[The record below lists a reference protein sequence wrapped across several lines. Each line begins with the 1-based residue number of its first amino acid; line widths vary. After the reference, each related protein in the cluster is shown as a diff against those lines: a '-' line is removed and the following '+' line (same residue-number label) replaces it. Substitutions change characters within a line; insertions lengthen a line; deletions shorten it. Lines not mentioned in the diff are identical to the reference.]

1 MTKMTNRLL
10 RCLALA
16 ACLLLAAVAQAETVK
31 LPSRPDPPRLVND
44 LAGVLGDTQALEDTL
59 EAFSNATSNQILV
72 VTVTDLQDLEP
83 WDYAVQLG
91 RAWGVGGKKHNNGV
105 VILIKPKNDT
115 PGRVTIQV
123 GYGLEGALPDAFC
136 SKIIE
141 REMKPRFIAGD
152 YLGGVWNAVRVI
164 MPTAKG
170 EYNEE
175 AYDNDQNGNGGEIA
189 AVVIIAFVII
199 FVWAMSRTGRGRGR
213 NDRHLGRPHHLLR
226 RRRRRLRGWQWL
238 QWRRG
243 LWRFRR
249 RQLRRRRSLGLLV
262 AAAQAHRHHYSL
274 TCAQAPAEGG
284 IAARRRPM
292 PARRFSPA
300 AAHDTQIADYEDHE

>member
-1 MTKMTNRLL
+1 MTKMTIRLL

-170 EYNEE
+170 EYNEA
-175 AYDNDQNGNGGEIA
+175 AYNNDQDGNGGEIA

-213 NDRHLGRPHHLLR
+213 NSGST
-226 RRRRRLRGWQWL
+226 GTW
-238 QWRRG
+238 
-243 LWRFRR
+243 
-249 RQLRRRRSLGLLV
+249 
-262 AAAQAHRHHYSL
+262 
-274 TCAQAPAEGG
+274 GG
-284 IAARRRPM
+284 PIIFGGGGGGGFGGGSG
-292 PARRFSPA
+292 FSGGGGFGGFGGGSFGGGGA
-300 AAHDTQIADYEDHE
+300 SGSW

>member
-175 AYDNDQNGNGGEIA
+175 AYDNDQHGKGGEIA

-199 FVWAMSRTGRGRGR
+199 FVWAMSRTGRGPGR
-213 NDRHLGRPHHLLR
+213 NSGST
-226 RRRRRLRGWQWL
+226 GTW
-238 QWRRG
+238 
-243 LWRFRR
+243 
-249 RQLRRRRSLGLLV
+249 
-262 AAAQAHRHHYSL
+262 
-274 TCAQAPAEGG
+274 GG
-284 IAARRRPM
+284 PIIFGGGGGGFGGGSG
-292 PARRFSPA
+292 FSGGGGFGGFGGGSFGGGGA
-300 AAHDTQIADYEDHE
+300 SGSW

>member
-175 AYDNDQNGNGGEIA
+175 AYNNDQHGNGGEIA

-199 FVWAMSRTGRGRGR
+199 FVWAMSRTGRGPRPQQR
-213 NDRHLGRPHHLLR
+213 LDRHLGRPHHLR
-226 RRRRRLRGWQWL
+226 RRRRAASGVAVA
-238 QWRRG
+238 
-243 LWRFRR
+243 
-249 RQLRRRRSLGLLV
+249 SV
-262 AAAQAHRHHYSL
+262 AAGALVVSAAAALAAAEPR
-274 TCAQAPAEGG
+274 APGS
-284 IAARRRPM
+284 RRPGTPPPLLTHM
-292 PARRFSPA
+292 RAGTGRGGDCSPPPPDA
-300 AAHDTQIADYEDHE
+300 CATF